1 VTLVPP
7 ENPLHD
13 DWYDRLLLLSGYAF
27 KRLRLRRI
35 AAETK
40 GPSVAHKKTP
50 VEAGVYFVDWQAA
63 E

>member
-1 VTLVPP
+1 
-7 ENPLHD
+7 
-13 DWYDRLLLLSGYAF
+13 
-27 KRLRLRRI
+27 LRKI
-35 AAETK
+35 AAGMK